1 MMLRVKLLRY
11 ILKTI
16 FILFIFSTVAFP
28 QENNLAI
35 SADKNIKDE
44 ANYISGLYSN
54 SETQKVNSAYMLG
67 EMKSEK
73 ALIPLM
79 DMFRKEKNDAG
90 KLVAALSLL
99 KIGDR
104 RGIFLVKRSI
114 ELKGNDGVNIILKHL
129 YKDYSQKNNEI

>member
-1 MMLRVKLLRY
+1 MKLRAKLSRY
-11 ILKTI
+11 ILKTV
-16 FILFIFSTVAFP
+16 FILIIFSTTGFP
-28 QENNLAI
+28 QENKLAI

-54 SETQKVNSAYMLG
+54 NETQKVNSAYMLG

-73 ALIPLM
+73 AVIPLM

-99 KIGDR
+99 KIGDP

-114 ELKGNDGVNIILKHL
+114 ELKGNGGINIILKHL
-129 YKDYSQKNNEI
+129 YKDYSQKTNEI

>member
-28 QENNLAI
+28 QENNLAV

-73 ALIPLM
+73 AVIPLM

-114 ELKGNDGVNIILKHL
+114 ELKGNDRVNIILKHL